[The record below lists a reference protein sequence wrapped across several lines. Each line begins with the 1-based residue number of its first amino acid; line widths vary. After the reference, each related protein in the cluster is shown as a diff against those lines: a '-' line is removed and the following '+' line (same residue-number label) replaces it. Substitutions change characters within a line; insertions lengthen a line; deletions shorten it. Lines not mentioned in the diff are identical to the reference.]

1 MEEPTGNALQHYY
14 EKQETAIRDCL
25 FALKSITL
33 SVDKNIIHKRKYQIP
48 FFCYKEFN
56 LGFLWVHKK
65 KILVGFV
72 EDKKILSEKSY
83 GRKKDS
89 VVTME
94 IDPLA
99 DIPIEVIKQNF
110 VQLINKYN
118 LVS

>member
-1 MEEPTGNALQHYY
+1 MSILFTNENT
-14 EKQETAIRDCL
+14 KSRFSAIENSVL
-25 FALKSITL
+25 FFWI
-33 SVDKNIIHKRKYQIP
+33 NKR
-48 FFCYKEFN
+48 
-56 LGFLWVHKK
+56 

-72 EDKKILSEKSY
+72 EDKKILTGNSD

-110 VQLINKYN
+110 VQQINKYN
-118 LVS
+118 LAF